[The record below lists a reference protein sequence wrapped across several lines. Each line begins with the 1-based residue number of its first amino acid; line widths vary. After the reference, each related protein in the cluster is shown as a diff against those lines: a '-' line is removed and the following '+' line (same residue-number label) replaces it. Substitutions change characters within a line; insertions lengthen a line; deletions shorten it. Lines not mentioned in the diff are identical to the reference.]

1 MTLALRSRGM
11 LLDVCKGE
19 ISDYCVLGRG
29 SVEVQQA
36 QLASCPAKRENACA
50 CVCMCKARS
59 FQHSP
64 VKVVLG
70 ERECMSL
77 YVI

>member
-1 MTLALRSRGM
+1 MTLALRSKGM
-11 LLDVCKGE
+11 LLSICKGE

-29 SVEVQQA
+29 SVGVQQV

-50 CVCMCKARS
+50 CVCMCKTRS
-59 FQHSP
+59 LKHSP
-64 VKVVLG
+64 VKVVLE